1 MTSEHPNTEE
11 LSNTPTVEPRPAL
24 KPVRLWPAWVIVVAQ
39 LIALELTVTPSIQNT
54 TRFLI
59 MMIAPLCT
67 AALFTVWL
75 LFASRLW
82 IKEKLGLLLALA
94 VCPWISVKLSVDEPA
109 LQTTQWIYGVPL
121 AAFLVTGALSIWTR
135 SASRSLFAVLA
146 LSLGWGLFPLL
157 RNEGFDGDYY
167 PQFGSRWSRRHEDTL
182 APLSTSAS
190 PPSVVTS
197 SAPSPWPQ
205 FRGPEANGAILDS
218 IADHDW
224 ASKAPVELWRIPIG
238 LGWSSFTYNDER
250 LYTQEQRGESEYISC
265 YSSENGTLIWSHADE
280 SRFSEVVS
288 GAGPR
293 STPTYDNG
301 LIFALGGNGLLTCLN
316 ATDGNKVWQRNLVAE
331 LDAPVPMWGFSGSPL
346 VHDDTVIIYVGARD
360 DHGLVAFD
368 RQTGEIKW
376 SFPSRG
382 MNYTTAHAMKFNEE
396 TMIVFCDGQGVH
408 ALSPETGAVIWSHRP
423 EQWEGTPMVD
433 PQQVSPDSLIMAVG
447 DGIGTVRLQVG
458 KDGSDWSVKPLWFSN
473 KLRPSFN
480 DTVSSG
486 PFLYGFNRAI
496 FTCIDAETGE
506 RKWQGGRFGFG
517 QVLLLKNS
525 AKLIIAAE
533 NGDLAVVDASPDR
546 FEERRRI
553 PVLNDKTWNHPI
565 VVGDRLF
572 MRNGKVAVCLR
583 LGS

>member
-1 MTSEHPNTEE
+1 MTSDPPNTHA
-11 LSNTPTVEPRPAL
+11 VEPPAEL
-24 KPVRLWPAWVIVVAQ
+24 KPVRLWPAWVIAAAQ
-39 LIALELTVTPSIQNT
+39 FIALELTVTPSIQNT

-67 AALFTVWL
+67 AALFTIWL
-75 LFASRLW
+75 LFASRLR

-94 VCPWISVKLSVDEPA
+94 ICPWISVKLSVDEPA
-109 LQTTQWIYGVPL
+109 LQTTQWIYGGPL
-121 AAFLVTGALSIWTR
+121 AVFMVTMALSIWPR
-135 SASRSLFAVLA
+135 SSSRALIAILA

-167 PQFGSRWSRRHEDTL
+167 PQFAWRWSRRHEETL

-190 PPSVVTS
+190 PAPEVTS
-197 SAPSPWPQ
+197 SEPSPWPQ
-205 FRGPEANGAILDS
+205 FRGPEANGAILES
-218 IADHDW
+218 IPDQDW

-238 LGWSSFTYNDER
+238 LGWSSFAYNDNR

-265 YSSENGTLIWSHADE
+265 YSSDDGALIWSNADE

-293 STPTYDNG
+293 GTPTYDNG

-316 ATDGNKVWQRNLVAE
+316 ANDGHKVWQRNLVAE

-346 VHDDTVIIYVGARD
+346 AHDDKVIVYIGARD
-360 DHGLVAFD
+360 NRGLVAFD
-368 RQTGEIKW
+368 RKTGEIKW

-382 MNYTTAHAMKFNEE
+382 MNYTTAHAMKFDGE

-408 ALSPETGAVIWSHRP
+408 ALSPETGEPIWNHRP
-423 EQWEGTPMVD
+423 DQWEGPPMVD
-433 PQQVSPDSLIMAVG
+433 PQQLSSDSLIVALG
-447 DGIGTVRLQVG
+447 DGIGTVRLQVS
-458 KDGSDWSVKPLWFSN
+458 KDGSDWSVKPLWLSN

-480 DTVSSG
+480 DTVSTG

-517 QVLLLKNS
+517 QTILLKNS

-533 NGDLAVVDASPDR
+533 NGDLAVVNATPDR
-546 FEERRRI
+546 FEELRRI

-565 VVGDRLF
+565 VVGDRVFL
-572 MRNGKVAVCLR
+572 RNGKVAVCLR